1 MLVIA
6 LVGNKA
12 DLYLSQEVTEQEQRK
27 FAEDN
32 NFLNFRISCTEEEG
46 VKEMLT
52 KLGKAYLAK
61 KSEVQQTKGIATN
74 IEVEQTKGIKLNCKE
89 HKKRKHSCCLIS
101 LFSKDEINERKS
113 TRTTTAEGL

>member
-61 KSEVQQTKGIATN
+61 KSDVQ
-74 IEVEQTKGIKLNCKE
+74 QTKGIKLNCKE